1 MGIHFEPHSDSH
13 KRKSA
18 ASKGTSRSQNTSLDL
33 KQEIDLES
41 QHRKKGTS
49 LTETDGDLEGK
60 LEAERTDTED
70 TNNESTT
77 ARSEDQ
83 HTIAQ
88 RRRLSKPASLMY
100 ARPEDLIIVVPGQE
114 SEPEDSIH
122 AKKGKEAQRAA
133 ATSASAAVAMAK
145 LSRRNS
151 VASTR
156 SSTRSGGRMSG
167 RPSSVHSATTTYT
180 TVSVTTEKGRT
191 RRRLSKRR
199 ARTEYGGS
207 YYGGGSSV
215 VGVGGY
221 DSDHEYRSRRRLTKS
236 PTVRARRSASL
247 DRHWVERRDLERRD
261 LGGDRTPPWSPLE
274 GRPAS
279 IVSARGREH
288 SVSRLSYVRNIGKSE
303 DKEDDLAPQYYWDPE
318 RGWIEQG
325 AKKK

>member
-1 MGIHFEPHSDSH
+1 LIRDFQKTQIHKIMGIHFEPHSGSH
-13 KRKSA
+13 KHKPADSKSA
-18 ASKGTSRSQNTSLDL
+18 SRSQNAPLDL

-60 LEAERTDTED
+60 LDAERTDTED

-77 ARSEDQ
+77 ARSDEQ

-88 RRRLSKPASLMY
+88 RRRLSKPPSLMY

-114 SEPEDSIH
+114 SEPEDSVH

-133 ATSASAAVAMAK
+133 AN
-145 LSRRNS
+145 LSRQNS

-156 SSTRSGGRMSG
+156 SSRMSG

-180 TVSVTTEKGRT
+180 TVSVTTEGGRT

-207 YYGGGSSV
+207 V
-215 VGVGGY
+215 VGGGGY
-221 DSDHEYRSRRRLTKS
+221 DSDNSYRARRRLTKS
-236 PTVRARRSASL
+236 PNVRARRSASL
-247 DRHWVERRDLERRD
+247 DRYWVERRDF
-261 LGGDRTPPWSPLE
+261 GGDRTPPWSPSE
-274 GRPAS
+274 GRPES
-279 IVSARGREH
+279 IVSARDREH
-288 SVSRLSYVRNIGKSE
+288 SVRRVSYVRNVGKGE
-303 DKEDDLAPQYYWDPE
+303 EVEDDLASKYYWDPE
-318 RGWIEQG
+318 RGWMEHG

>member
-1 MGIHFEPHSDSH
+1 MGIRFEDHSGSH
-13 KRKSA
+13 KRKST
-18 ASKGTSRSQNTSLDL
+18 ASKGTPRSRNTSLDL

-122 AKKGKEAQRAA
+122 AKKGKEAQRNAA
-133 ATSASAAVAMAK
+133 AAAAN

-151 VASTR
+151 AASTR
-156 SSTRSGGRMSG
+156 SSRMSA

-180 TVSVTTEKGRT
+180 TVSVTTVKGGRT
-191 RRRLSKRR
+191 RRRLSKKR

-207 YYGGGSSV
+207 YYGGSNYGGSSRSV

-247 DRHWVERRDLERRD
+247 DRHWVERRDLS
-261 LGGDRTPPWSPLE
+261 GDRTPPPWSPSE

-279 IVSARGREH
+279 IVSARDREH

-303 DKEDDLAPQYYWDPE
+303 EGDDDPAPQYYWDPE